1 MLWTLAVIFF
11 ILWVLGLVH
20 VFAIGPW
27 MWLFLVIAAICLIA
41 QVASGRRATPPP
53 AA

>member
-11 ILWVLGLVH
+11 VLWVLGLVH
-20 VFAIGPW
+20 VFAIGAW

-41 QVASGRRATPPP
+41 QVASGRRAAPP